1 MWSLFLHSLFDIDT
15 NILKDNDH
23 LFNQGS
29 NLNLQNF
36 LDTTLLLKYESYFVC
51 DLCGILV
58 QSQNGSIH
66 HTQVSAGVLAVIS

>member
-36 LDTTLLLKYESYFVC
+36 LDTTKVMRVPMKHPS
-51 DLCGILV
+51 IL
-58 QSQNGSIH
+58 GGFE
-66 HTQVSAGVLAVIS
+66 AMAL